1 MSKLRII
8 KCVQNIHLF
17 MILKKKINILIIRQF
32 LAIYIYVNI
41 IFKHVC
47 KIKKE
52 LFALHFIVLDYII
65 QLIPIILSHLVS
77 QNNGGLNT
85 V

>member
-1 MSKLRII
+1 MCSKYSFIYD
-8 KCVQNIHLF
+8 F
-17 MILKKKINILIIRQF
+17 KKKNKHTNYKTIFRN
-32 LAIYIYVNI
+32 IYVNI

-47 KIKKE
+47 KIEKE

>member
-17 MILKKKINILIIRQF
+17 MIFKKKINILIIRQF
-32 LAIYIYVNI
+32 LDIYI
-41 IFKHVC
+41 C
-47 KIKKE
+47 KYNLQTRVQNKKE
-52 LFALHFIVLDYII
+52 LFALHFFVLDYII

>member
-1 MSKLRII
+1 MCSKYSFIYDFLKKNKHTNYKTIFRYIYI
-8 KCVQNIHLF
+8 CKYNLQTRVQN
-17 MILKKKINILIIRQF
+17 
-32 LAIYIYVNI
+32 
-41 IFKHVC
+41 
-47 KIKKE
+47 KKE
-52 LFALHFIVLDYII
+52 LFALHFFVLDYII